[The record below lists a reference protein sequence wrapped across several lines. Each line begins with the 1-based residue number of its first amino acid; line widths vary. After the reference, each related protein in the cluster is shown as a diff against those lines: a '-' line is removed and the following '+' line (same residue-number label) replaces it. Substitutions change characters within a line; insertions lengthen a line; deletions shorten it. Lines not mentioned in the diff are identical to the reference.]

1 MIRSA
6 ILTILTATLV
16 AGCAGPIETRISTQ
30 AGAPLPDDRTYNFG
44 SVAEQDN
51 DLHKAAR
58 EMVDSALKSRGFRAV
73 ENAAILVDLTL
84 ADRPADI
91 SITVGEDTEQAVLAE
106 VKQQKP
112 LQSCK
117 DREHRLTV
125 TIADRV
131 TGTSLYSGAAAEYHC
146 KGTMAE
152 SLPHLV
158 RGAMAEFG
166 SGTGARQFV
175 RTRGGV
181 E

>member
-6 ILTILTATLV
+6 ILTVLTATLV
-16 AGCAGPIETRISTQ
+16 AGCAGPIETRIMTQ
-30 AGAPLPDDRTYNFG
+30 AAAPLPDKQTYDFG

-51 DLHKAAR
+51 ELYRAAR
-58 EMVDSALKSRGFRAV
+58 ELVDSALKSRGFRTA
-73 ENAAILVDLTL
+73 ENASTLVDLTL

-91 SITVGEDTEQAVLAE
+91 AIRVGEATQELVLAD
-106 VKQQKP
+106 VKAQKP

-117 DREHRLTV
+117 DREHRLTI
-125 TIADRV
+125 TFADRV
-131 TGTSLYSGAAAEYHC
+131 SGAMLYSGTAAEYHC
-146 KGTMAE
+146 KGTIEE

-166 SGTGARQFV
+166 SGSGTRQFV
-175 RTRGGV
+175 RTRSGV